1 MAHES
6 ENKKKGIKSAARH
19 EKNLSLLLEEKWG
32 GGVVLIQNWG
42 MKATEKGEENTR
54 V

>member
-6 ENKKKGIKSAARH
+6 ENEKKGIKSAACH

-32 GGVVLIQNWG
+32 GVVPIQNWG